1 MRLDS
6 VFSMNFNPH
15 QKKLTIPPPPRQT
28 AAKLCAVDLFFGRDN
43 ELQIRHAN
51 LLLIDNKRKKLFVIE
66 QSDCANYA

>member
-6 VFSMNFNPH
+6 VFSMNFNSH
-15 QKKLTIPPPPRQT
+15 QRNLQFLPPRQT

-51 LLLIDNKRKKLFVIE
+51 LLLMDNKRRKLFAIE
-66 QSDCANYA
+66 QIVQIYA

>member
-15 QKKLTIPPPPRQT
+15 QKKLTIPSPRQT

-51 LLLIDNKRKKLFVIE
+51 LLLMDNKRRKLFVIE
-66 QSDCANYA
+66 QIVQIYA